1 MPEKN
6 VSGDQKMQRVK
17 KIKPLNPQAM
27 ASAQEL
33 QDSLVKPAGS
43 LGELERISV
52 QFAGITGSPKNSVTK
67 KVICLF
73 GSDHGIFN
81 EGVCSSPQYF
91 TRHLMQVYAESR
103 NGGINVLARQAN
115 AELRLYDLGVNGLG
129 EHENIITRKFLPN
142 GTANFLHG
150 RAMSVEVAEK
160 VISFGID
167 LVRDMKSEGVGL
179 IGTGEVGMANTSPA
193 SACIMAALNSRDDAL
208 IGRGAG
214 LDDDSFSR
222 KKKVILSALDFHAD
236 NLTDPVNILSC
247 VGGLDIAAMTGVFL
261 GGAIYRVPVLVDG
274 VISIAGAL
282 LAYLIEPLTRD
293 FIFASHE
300 SAEPAYS
307 RAADFMGIKPC
318 LKLSMRLGE
327 GTGCAIM
334 MQIIDD
340 ALAIIN
346 DMGSIASLM

>member
-1 MPEKN
+1 MN
-6 VSGDQKMQRVK
+6 R
-17 KIKPLNPQAM
+17 INTITPLNSQAM
-27 ASAQEL
+27 KEAQEL
-33 QDSLVKPAGS
+33 QASLAKPAGS
-43 LGELERISV
+43 LGELERITI
-52 QFAGITGSPKNSVTK
+52 QLAGITGTPRNSITR

-73 GSDHGIFN
+73 GSDHGIFD
-81 EGVCSSPQYF
+81 EGVCSSPQDF
-91 TRHLMQVYAESR
+91 TRSLMELYADTR
-103 NGGINVLARQAN
+103 NGAINVLARQAG
-115 AELRLYDLGVNGLG
+115 AQLRLYDLGVKGLA
-129 EHENIITRKFLPN
+129 EHKNIITKKFLPD

-150 RAMSVEVAEK
+150 RAMSVEIVEK

-167 LVRDMKSEGVGL
+167 LVRNMKSEGVGL
-179 IGTGEVGMANTSPA
+179 VGTGEVGMANTSPA
-193 SACIMAALNSRDDAL
+193 SACIMAALGKSRDDSL

-214 LDDDSFSR
+214 LDDASFSR
-222 KKKVILSALDFHAD
+222 KKKVILDALNFHEA
-236 NLTDPVNILSC
+236 NLNNPVNSLSC

-261 GGAIYRVPVLVDG
+261 GGAIYRVPVLADG

-282 LAYLIEPLTRD
+282 MAYLIEPLTRD
-293 FIFASHE
+293 FILASHE

-307 RAADFMGIKPC
+307 HAANFMNLKPC

-346 DMGSIASLM
+346 EMGSIASLM